1 MSRAS
6 TLEKEKRIQSVM
18 GWIISGMPTYKLLKK
33 VKDTF
38 IVENRQARRYI
49 NEAFNRWKPEADEN
63 IESKR
68 HARIDELKDI
78 LTGMSAANKK
88 TPAGIRTI
96 LAVKKEMSK
105 LENLYPAKRF
115 IHSNDPDNPL
125 PENSTQVSIFQIPE
139 NNR

>member
-1 MSRAS
+1 MSKAS

-38 IVENRQARRYI
+38 KVENIQARRYI

-68 HARIDELKDI
+68 HARIDELKEI

-105 LENLYPAKRF
+105 LENLYPARKF
-115 IHSNDPDNPL
+115 LHGSDPDNPL

>member
-1 MSRAS
+1 MSKAS

-38 IVENRQARRYI
+38 KVENRQARRYI

-68 HARIDELKDI
+68 HARIDELKEI